1 MRLPKW
7 VTRWVKDNFDVEA
20 LELKCRQQE
29 EEIVRLKRKIAELRF
44 YALPEDEREWVERLY
59 AMMKWPIFWRGRYIF
74 LEEYMKQRDE
84 DEIRKMH
91 ERLDREDWIL
101 PF

>member
-20 LELKCRQQE
+20 LELKCRQRE
-29 EEIVRLKRKIAELRF
+29 EKIKKLTKDIVMLKWKE
-44 YALPEDEREWVERLY
+44 LPEDERRWALNAFIVLTWKVFPLSSEEIEFIAKYIEQQEAWDVISCY
-59 AMMKWPIFWRGRYIF
+59 KW
-74 LEEYMKQRDE
+74 EE
-84 DEIRKMH
+84 
-91 ERLDREDWIL
+91 L